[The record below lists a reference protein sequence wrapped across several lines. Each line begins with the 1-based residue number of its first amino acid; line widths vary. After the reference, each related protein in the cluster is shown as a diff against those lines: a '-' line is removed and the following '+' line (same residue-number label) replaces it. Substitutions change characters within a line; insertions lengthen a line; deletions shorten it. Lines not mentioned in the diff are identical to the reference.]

1 MTDELDATQFQR
13 AISDAIKGVLAV
25 YREADAL
32 LRELQGV
39 LRSGSP
45 GFVTLADRVAP
56 GARRGEPG
64 TRYLR
69 SFVASVLAP
78 ADAAEVED
86 ELEDDVEDEE
96 DEDEDNDAPAAKKT
110 LTLRVGT
117 GLLIPRVEI
126 FGSGAKDFVPSLVIT
141 SLIRSRVLPELPVDT
156 PLKVSR
162 SRFRKIVR
170 LIDKSDGKT
179 IEPRVSVHVL
189 NKPKEKHKLGFTMAS
204 PLCYPLFDVTPDK
217 LEAIADQTR
226 KVWSS

>member
-1 MTDELDATQFQR
+1 MADELDAVQFQR
-13 AISDAIKGVLAV
+13 AIGDAIKGVLAV

-45 GFVTLADRVAP
+45 GFVTVADRIAP

-78 ADAAEVED
+78 ADATEVDD
-86 ELEDDVEDEE
+86 ELEDDVD
-96 DEDEDNDAPAAKKT
+96 DEDEDDEDGETSVAKKT
-110 LTLRVGT
+110 LTLRVGA

-126 FGSGAKDFVPSLVIT
+126 FGSGSKDFVPSLVIT
-141 SLIRSRVLPELPVDT
+141 SLIRSRVVPELPTDT

-179 IEPRVSVHVL
+179 IEPRVAVHVL

-204 PLCYPLFDVTPDK
+204 ALRYPLFDVTPDK
-217 LEAIADQTR
+217 LDTIADAIRNQ
-226 KVWSS
+226 WAG

>member
-1 MTDELDATQFQR
+1 MADELDAVQFQR
-13 AISDAIKGVLAV
+13 AIGDAIKGVLAV

-32 LRELQGV
+32 LRELQAL
-39 LRSGSP
+39 LRGGAP
-45 GFVTLADRVAP
+45 RFVTLADRIAP

-78 ADAAEVED
+78 ADATEVDDDLEED
-86 ELEDDVEDEE
+86 LEEEEEDEE
-96 DEDEDNDAPAAKKT
+96 DSETVVAKKT
-110 LTLRVGT
+110 LTLRVGS

-126 FGSGAKDFVPSLVIT
+126 FGSGSKDFVPSLVIT
-141 SLIRSRVLPELPVDT
+141 SLIRSNVVPDLPVAT

-179 IEPRVSVHVL
+179 IDPRVAVHVL
-189 NKPKEKHKLGFTMAS
+189 NKPKEKHKLGFTMA
-204 PLCYPLFDVTPDK
+204 PALRYPLFDVTPDK
-217 LEAIADQTR
+217 LETIADQTR
-226 KVWSS
+226 KLWSV

>member
-1 MTDELDATQFQR
+1 MSDELDAIQFQR
-13 AISDAIKGVLAV
+13 AIGDAIKGVLAV

-32 LRELQGV
+32 LRELQGI
-39 LRSGSP
+39 LRSGTP
-45 GFVTLADRVAP
+45 GFVTLADRIAP

-78 ADAAEVED
+78 ADATEVDD
-86 ELEDDVEDEE
+86 ELEDEPDE
-96 DEDEDNDAPAAKKT
+96 DEDEDEDGEAAVAKKT

-126 FGSGAKDFVPSLVIT
+126 FGSGSKDFVPSLMIT
-141 SLIRSRVLPELPVDT
+141 SLIKSRVVPELPAET

-162 SRFRKIVR
+162 SRFRKIMR

-179 IEPRVSVHVL
+179 IEARVSVHVL
-189 NKPKEKHKLGFTMAS
+189 NKPKEKHKLGFTMA
-204 PLCYPLFDVTPDK
+204 PALRYPLFDVTPDK
-217 LEAIADQTR
+217 LDAIADQTR
-226 KVWSS
+226 KLWSQ